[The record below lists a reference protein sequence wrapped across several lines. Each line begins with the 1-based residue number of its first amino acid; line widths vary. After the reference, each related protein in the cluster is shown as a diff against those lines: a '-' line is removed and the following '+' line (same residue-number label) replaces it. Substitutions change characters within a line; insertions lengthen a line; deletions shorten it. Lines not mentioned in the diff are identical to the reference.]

1 MPKRILLTCGI
12 VSFLYYA
19 AMNIFIPMWY
29 EGYNSASQTI
39 SELSAIGAPTKQLWV
54 PLIFVYMLFADF
66 GLGVLKSAN
75 RNRHLSTLAIITI
88 AYCDHGTFIQAH
100 GKC

>member
-1 MPKRILLTCGI
+1 MKQELLRCGTLSSFFYIGMNVLMPLL
-12 VSFLYYA
+12 FEYY
-19 AMNIFIPMWY
+19 
-29 EGYNSASQTI
+29 GYGSH

-75 RNRHLSTLAIITI
+75 RNCHLSTLASIAI
-88 AYCDHGTFIQAH
+88 AYCEHGTFIQAH